1 MTELQQILERIRQTS
16 NCDVDPPRGQ
26 PILRDGD
33 RLPDDL
39 AEFYR
44 CCGGV
49 SLFAHSIYPFRIVGP
64 DEPVRSNPDIAQAEH
79 PDEISDTWYIVA
91 RGGNE
96 EAITGTL

>member
-1 MTELQQILERIRQTS
+1 
-16 NCDVDPPRGQ
+16 
-26 PILRDGD
+26 
-33 RLPDDL
+33 L

-79 PDEISDTWYIVA
+79 PDDISDTWYIVA